1 MCINIMY
8 NITTLRMYSNI
19 KGKFQ
24 QCKNCS
30 YFCTN
35 LMNDIPGGASGNKI
49 PANAGDESFNPW
61 F

>member
-1 MCINIMY
+1 
-8 NITTLRMYSNI
+8 MYSNI